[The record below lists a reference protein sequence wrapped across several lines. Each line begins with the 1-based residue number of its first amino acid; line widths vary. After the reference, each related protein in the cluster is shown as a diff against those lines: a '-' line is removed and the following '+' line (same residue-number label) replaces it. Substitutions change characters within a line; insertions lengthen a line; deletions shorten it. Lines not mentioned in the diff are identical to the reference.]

1 MLHCKLIKVLI
12 NWQNGILNSALYDF
26 SGDNLFSSLRIQMQI
41 SVANVQI
48 VYQLMPPGI
57 CSGLDSWRFAG
68 YVCVGSHWDNG
79 RSRVWGLRIPIRY
92 EAATERS
99 IRLCC
104 RHDKTI
110 KLNNSIDLCRKFNGI
125 MLLLSSS
132 FKDWTSIICYMAS
145 WQRNKQSQHRFRISC
160 WSPFCQLSHDMF
172 QPDTFGNMHTSSEL
186 DSRAHHDV
194 IYYRHYR
201 SMRS

>member
-1 MLHCKLIKVLI
+1 M
-12 NWQNGILNSALYDF
+12 NSALYDF

-48 VYQLMPPGI
+48 VYQ
-57 CSGLDSWRFAG
+57 ANATG
-68 YVCVGSHWDNG
+68 YMLGPRLLTVRWLCLSVCVGSHRDNG

-92 EAATERS
+92 EAATEWS

-160 WSPFCQLSHDMF
+160 WSPFCQLSHDMS
-172 QPDTFGNMHTSSEL
+172 QPDTFGNMHTSSKL

>member
-1 MLHCKLIKVLI
+1 MAYWIVHFTTSLATIYLALSEFRCKSLSPTCKLSI
-12 NWQNGILNSALYDF
+12 
-26 SGDNLFSSLRIQMQI
+26 R
-41 SVANVQI
+41 
-48 VYQLMPPGI
+48 LMPPGI

-92 EAATERS
+92 EAATEWS

-132 FKDWTSIICYMAS
+132 FKDWTSIICYLAS

-160 WSPFCQLSHDMF
+160 WSPFCQLSHDMS
-172 QPDTFGNMHTSSEL
+172 QPDTFGNMHTSSKL

>member
-1 MLHCKLIKVLI
+1 
-12 NWQNGILNSALYDF
+12 
-26 SGDNLFSSLRIQMQI
+26 MQI

-48 VYQLMPPGI
+48 VYPANATGYMLGP
-57 CSGLDSWRFAG
+57 RFLTVRWLCLS
-68 YVCVGSHWDNG
+68 VCVGSHWDNG

-92 EAATERS
+92 EAASEWS

-132 FKDWTSIICYMAS
+132 FKEIGQASFVTWQVGKEINNLNTDFAYRVGLPSVNFHMICPSRTPLATCIRPRTWIPERITMLFIIGIIAACDRSVQLENLSI
-145 WQRNKQSQHRFRISC
+145 F
-160 WSPFCQLSHDMF
+160 
-172 QPDTFGNMHTSSEL
+172 E
-186 DSRAHHDV
+186 
-194 IYYRHYR
+194 
-201 SMRS
+201 

>member
-1 MLHCKLIKVLI
+1 MCAWV
-12 NWQNGILNSALYDF
+12 
-26 SGDNLFSSLRIQMQI
+26 
-41 SVANVQI
+41 
-48 VYQLMPPGI
+48 
-57 CSGLDSWRFAG
+57 
-68 YVCVGSHWDNG
+68 
-79 RSRVWGLRIPIRY
+79 
-92 EAATERS
+92 ATEIMEGRMCGGCEFQFVREWS

-145 WQRNKQSQHRFRISC
+145 CERNQQSQHRFRISC
-160 WSPFCQLSHDMF
+160 FISFLVPFCQLSHDMS
-172 QPDTFGNMHTSSEL
+172 QPDTFSNMHTSSKL